1 MGFFGKI
8 FGGGGASLEGLRKAV
23 SQQRYA
29 EARLLAEQLAD
40 SGLSDEEAAEVE
52 QLKAVAGDSLAELNL
67 NEALGFQN
75 CGDFGRAAEHL
86 TLALE
91 QVCSPDLRQKIE
103 QALAET
109 PAVAA
114 VGEEKDGFGSSCAS
128 CSSQPQPL
136 DNIEDALIGDDES
149 QLELILT
156 SYPEPL
162 AQRYLA
168 KGATF
173 RSAFLLS
180 HAGDD
185 ERALPLWQQVAEDE
199 QDDLY
204 WFELGSLLA
213 RSGQLDEA
221 RNALEMALEA
231 NPEFLFAIEAL
242 IPVLSASGDYSLAE
256 QRLQQL
262 LDQGI
267 DPAFCYAELAQI
279 HVQQRDFPGA
289 ANFVRQA
296 LGAGNNDPN
305 FIMLAAAVL
314 EHVDALDE
322 AEAVLKMLPVAGC
335 GGGISLPLAEFWLR
349 QKHELGRILDTFNA
363 ACREEP
369 DNPRWQL
376 RVAQTYLARNWV
388 KDGVKLLRKVVD
400 DPRLSDEMAEEAR
413 QLLAEHG

>member
-8 FGGGGASLEGLRKAV
+8 FGGGGASLESLRKAV

-29 EARLLAEQLAD
+29 DARLLAEQLLD
-40 SGLSDEEAAEVE
+40 SGLPDDAAAEVE
-52 QLKAVAGDSLAELNL
+52 ELKTTAGDGLAELNL
-67 NEALGFQN
+67 NEALGFQS
-75 CGDFGRAAEHL
+75 CGDFGQAAEHL
-86 TLALE
+86 KLALE
-91 QVCSPDLRQKIE
+91 QVCSGDLRQKIE
-103 QALAET
+103 QTLAAS
-109 PAVAA
+109 P
-114 VGEEKDGFGSSCAS
+114 EESGATDDEGGFGSSCAS
-128 CSSQPQPL
+128 CSVQPQPL
-136 DNIEDALIGDDES
+136 ENSEDALFGDDES

-156 SYPEPL
+156 SYPEAL

-168 KGATF
+168 KGEVF
-173 RSAFLLS
+173 KSAFLLTQ
-180 HAGDD
+180 AGDD
-185 ERALPLWQQVAEDE
+185 EQALPVWQQVDVAE

-204 WFELGSLLA
+204 WFELGALQARRGQLAEA
-213 RSGQLDEA
+213 RS
-221 RNALEMALEA
+221 ALETALEQ
-231 NPEFLFAIEAL
+231 NPQFLFAIEAL
-242 IPVLSASGDYSLAE
+242 IPVLSADGDYSLAE

-262 LDQGI
+262 LEQGI
-267 DPAFCYAELAQI
+267 DPAFCYAELAQLY
-279 HVQQRDFPGA
+279 VQQKDFA
-289 ANFVRQA
+289 AAADFVRQA
-296 LGAGNNDPN
+296 LAAGNNEPG
-305 FIMLAAAVL
+305 FLMLAAAVL
-314 EHVDALDE
+314 EHVNALDE

-349 QKHELGRILDTFNA
+349 QKHELGKILDTFNA